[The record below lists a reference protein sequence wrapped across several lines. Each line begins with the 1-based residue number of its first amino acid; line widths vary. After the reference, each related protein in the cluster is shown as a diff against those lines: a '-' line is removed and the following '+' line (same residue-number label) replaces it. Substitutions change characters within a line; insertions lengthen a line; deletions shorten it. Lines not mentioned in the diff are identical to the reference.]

1 MNSRP
6 AVVVT
11 GASTGI
17 GEACAQLL
25 AEKGF
30 MVFGSVRKT
39 ADAERLKA
47 RFGENFAPLFF
58 DVTDAEAVLRAA
70 KEVENWLSG
79 RTLAGLV
86 NNAGIAVPGPLLH
99 VPIADLRRQLEVN
112 LIGQMQVTQAFAPL
126 LGARDPQGGPPGRI
140 VNMSSVAG
148 RIARPFFGPYNA
160 SKFGLE
166 GLSDALRREL
176 TVYGIKV
183 VVIQPGMISTPIW
196 DKAEDR
202 RLRRLR
208 RDDLRP
214 RRAPGAEMGGDAG
227 PRRRRAGTCGAGG
240 ASRVDRP
247 APAAAH
253 ACARQPRLQPLRP
266 APDAGAS
273 HGLAGRAISRFRQ
286 DTRAAVVLLL
296 IAQGAIDRRRASDTL
311 AAAWRAGGKNGQ

>member
-1 MNSRP
+1 MSSRTQP

-39 ADAERLKA
+39 VDAERMKA
-47 RFGENFAPLFF
+47 RLGENFVPLVF

-176 TVYGIKV
+176 TAYGIKV

-196 DKAEDR
+196 DKAENGAFAAFDGTIYGPSAR
-202 RLRRLR
+202 RVQKW
-208 RDDLRP
+208 
-214 RRAPGAEMGGDAG
+214 AVTQG
-227 PRRRRAGTCGAGG
+227 
-240 ASRVDRP
+240 
-247 APAAAH
+247 
-253 ACARQPRLQPLRP
+253 
-266 APDAGAS
+266 
-273 HGLAGRAISRFRQ
+273 
-286 DTRAAVVLLL
+286 RAAVGPEHVAQAVFRALTAPRPPLRMLVLGKRAFSHY
-296 IAQGAIDRRRASDTL
+296 AQRLMPARLTDWLVARYLGFDKIRERLSSSS
-311 AAAWRAGGKNGQ
+311 